1 LLYDD
6 KQLTIKFKKIRGV
19 KLLMAKQQ
27 KEVSTFIETYQT
39 DIVDKWTQI
48 HVYRTKVK
56 AVKVTKKI

>member
-1 LLYDD
+1 
-6 KQLTIKFKKIRGV
+6 
-19 KLLMAKQQ
+19 MAKQQ

-48 HVYRTKVK
+48 HVYRTKDK